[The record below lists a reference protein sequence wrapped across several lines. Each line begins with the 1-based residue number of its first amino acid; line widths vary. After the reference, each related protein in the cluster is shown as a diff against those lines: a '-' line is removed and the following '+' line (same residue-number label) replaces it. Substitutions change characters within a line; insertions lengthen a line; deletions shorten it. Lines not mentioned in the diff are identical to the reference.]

1 MPDNPTYAVL
11 DVSGMKIT
19 AATLEKM
26 WPELFA
32 AYDLR
37 RMKGC
42 FIDDNGSRQH
52 LEATEN
58 QIQITNTDTEE
69 VAKIVLIGEQADKIT
84 REALLAQLMM
94 FE

>member
-1 MPDNPTYAVL
+1 
-11 DVSGMKIT
+11 MKIT
-19 AATLEKM
+19 AATLEKI

-32 AYDLR
+32 AYGLR

-42 FIDDNGSRQH
+42 FIDDNGSCQH

-58 QIQITNTDTEE
+58 QIQITNAGTEE
-69 VAKIVLIGEQADKIT
+69 VAKIVLIGERADEIT
-84 REALLAQLMM
+84 REVLAAQLVM